1 MTLRIRSILL
11 SLALGLF
18 VVSAT
23 TPGRAD
29 PRKQDLVRKAV
40 ESGEIRPLVEIQ
52 RTVRDKLPGDIVG
65 VEAERKNGRWQYE
78 FRVVDR
84 QGRLFDVHVDA
95 QTGEIGT
102 VKEK

>member
-1 MTLRIRSILL
+1 MTPPLSPLL
-11 SLALGLF
+11 VFLALGLF

-23 TPGRAD
+23 APGRAD
-29 PRKQDLVRKAV
+29 SRKHDLVRRAV
-40 ESGEIRPLVEIQ
+40 ESGEIRPLSDIQ
-52 RTVRDKLPGDIVG
+52 RDVRDKLPGEIVG

-78 FRVVDR
+78 FRVVDGR
-84 QGRLFDVHVDA
+84 GRLFDVYVDA